1 MNDHLA
7 LICGKSG
14 SGKSASLR
22 NLRNPER
29 VLYLNCESG
38 KRLPFPAKFVQKTVT
53 NPNQVKEAFAW
64 AEKQEHIDVIIVDT
78 LTFWLDMYI
87 SQYVRNAADGRA
99 AWGNFAEFFRSTMQV
114 DVAKSTKKVIFLAHV
129 LDVYNETAMVMETAI
144 PVAGSLKNQG
154 IEAFFSMVLMCQ
166 KVKID
171 DLKDENALLKITD
184 REKATGFKHVFQT
197 MVTKETVNTR
207 IRGPM
212 MMWGDNE
219 TYIDNDIQLVIDRL
233 DEYYG
238 QAA

>member
-1 MNDHLA
+1 MNEHLA

-22 NLRNPER
+22 NLRDPES
-29 VLYLNCESG
+29 VLYLNCEAG
-38 KRLPFPAKFVQKTVT
+38 KRLPFPAKFTQKTVT

-64 AEKQEHIDVIIVDT
+64 AEKQDHIKVIIVDT

-87 SQYVRNAADGRA
+87 SQYVRTSADGRS

-154 IEAFFSMVLMCQ
+154 IEAYFSLVLMCQ
-166 KVKID
+166 KVKVD
-171 DLKDENALLKITD
+171 DLVEGSDLLKITD
-184 REKATGFKHVFQT
+184 RERAVGFKHVFQT
-197 MVTKETVNTR
+197 EVTKETINTR

-212 MMWGDNE
+212 ALWADNE
-219 TYIDNDIQLVIDRL
+219 TFIDNDIQMVIDRL
-233 DEYYG
+233 DEYY
-238 QAA
+238 A

>member
-1 MNDHLA
+1 MNEHLA

-22 NLRNPER
+22 NLRDPES
-29 VLYLNCESG
+29 VLYLNCEAG
-38 KRLPFPAKFVQKTVT
+38 KRLPFPAKFVQRTVT
-53 NPNQVKEAFAW
+53 NPIQVKDAFAW
-64 AEKQEHIDVIIVDT
+64 AEKQEHIKVIIVDT

-87 SQYVRNAADGRA
+87 SQYVRTAVDGRA

-114 DVAKSTKKVIFLAHV
+114 EVAKSTKKVIFTAHV

-154 IEAFFSMVLMCQ
+154 IEAYFSTVLMCQ

-171 DLKDENALLKITD
+171 DLIEGSDLLKITD
-184 REKATGFKHVFQT
+184 RERTVGFKHVYQT
-197 MVTKETVNTR
+197 QVTKDTINTR

-212 MMWGDNE
+212 MLWGDNE
-219 TYIDNDIQLVIDRL
+219 TYIDNDIQMVIDRM
-233 DEYYG
+233 DAYY
-238 QAA
+238 Q

>member
-1 MNDHLA
+1 MNEHLA

-22 NLRNPER
+22 NLRDPES
-29 VLYLNCESG
+29 VLYLNCEAG
-38 KRLPFPAKFVQKTVT
+38 KRLPFPAKFQQKTVT

-64 AEKQEHIDVIIVDT
+64 AEKHDHIKVIIVDT

-87 SQYVRNAADGRA
+87 SQYVRNAVDGRA

-154 IEAFFSMVLMCQ
+154 IEAYFSLVLMCQ
-166 KVKID
+166 KIKTA
-171 DLKDENALLKITD
+171 DLVEGSPLLNITD
-184 REKATGFKHVFQT
+184 REKLVGFKHVFQT
-197 MVTKETVNTR
+197 EVTKDTINTR

-212 MMWGDNE
+212 MLWEANE
-219 TYIDNDIQLVIDRL
+219 TYIDNDIQMVIDRL
-233 DEYYG
+233 DTYYH
-238 QAA
+238 

>member
-1 MNDHLA
+1 MNEHLA

-22 NLRNPER
+22 NLRDPES
-29 VLYLNCESG
+29 VLYLNCEAG
-38 KRLPFPAKFVQKTVT
+38 KRLPFPAKFTQKTVT

-64 AEKQEHIDVIIVDT
+64 AEKQDHIKVIVVDT

-87 SQYVRNAADGRA
+87 SQYVRTAVDGRA

-114 DVAKSTKKVIFLAHV
+114 EVAKSTKKVIFLAHV

-154 IEAFFSMVLMCQ
+154 IEAYFSLVLMCQ
-166 KVKID
+166 KIKVD
-171 DLKDENALLKITD
+171 DLVEGSPLLNITP
-184 REKATGFKHVFQT
+184 REKALGFKHVFQT
-197 MVTKETVNTR
+197 EVTKDTINTR

-212 MMWGDNE
+212 LMWAENE
-219 TYIDNDIQLVIDRL
+219 TFIDNCIQGVIDRM
-233 DEYYG
+233 DTYY
-238 QAA
+238 Q

>member
-1 MNDHLA
+1 MNEHLA

-22 NLRNPER
+22 NLRDPES
-29 VLYLNCESG
+29 VLYLNCEAG

-53 NPNQVKEAFAW
+53 NPMQVKDAFAW
-64 AEKQEHIDVIIVDT
+64 AEKQDHIKVIVVDT

-87 SQYVRNAADGRA
+87 SQYVRTSVDGRA
-99 AWGNFAEFFRSTMQV
+99 AWGNFAEFFRSTMQI

-154 IEAFFSMVLMCQ
+154 IEAYFSMVLMCQ
-166 KVKID
+166 KIKID
-171 DLKDENALLKITD
+171 DLAEGSALLNITP
-184 REKATGFKHVFQT
+184 REKTLGFKHVFQT
-197 MVTKETVNTR
+197 EVTKDTINTR

-212 MMWGDNE
+212 MLWAENE
-219 TYIDNDIQLVIDRL
+219 TFIDNDIQMVIDRMDL
-233 DEYYG
+233 YY
-238 QAA
+238 Q

>member
-1 MNDHLA
+1 MNEHLA

-22 NLRNPER
+22 NLRDPES
-29 VLYLNCESG
+29 VLYLNCEAG

-64 AEKQEHIDVIIVDT
+64 AEKQDEIKVIIVDT

-87 SQYVRNAADGRA
+87 SQYVRTAVDGRA

-114 DVAKSTKKVIFLAHV
+114 DVAKSSKKVIFLAHV

-154 IEAFFSMVLMCQ
+154 IEAYFSMVLMCQ
-166 KVKID
+166 KIKLD
-171 DLKDENALLKITD
+171 DLTEENDLLKITD
-184 REKATGFKHVFQT
+184 REKVVGFKHVFQT
-197 MVTKETVNTR
+197 QVTKDTINTR

-212 MMWGDNE
+212 MLWGDNE
-219 TYIDNDIQLVIDRL
+219 TFIDNDIQMVIDRL
-233 DEYYG
+233 DSYYN
-238 QAA
+238 

>member
-1 MNDHLA
+1 MNEHLA

-22 NLRNPER
+22 NLRDPES
-29 VLYLNCESG
+29 VLYLNCEAG

-53 NPNQVKEAFAW
+53 NPMQVKDAFAW
-64 AEKQEHIDVIIVDT
+64 AEKQDHIKVIIVDT

-87 SQYVRNAADGRA
+87 SQYVRTAVDGRA

-114 DVAKSTKKVIFLAHV
+114 EVAKSTKKVIFLAHV

-154 IEAFFSMVLMCQ
+154 IEAYFSLVLMCQ
-166 KVKID
+166 KIKVD
-171 DLKDENALLKITD
+171 DLVEGSPLLNITP
-184 REKATGFKHVFQT
+184 REKTLGFKHVFQT
-197 MVTKETVNTR
+197 EVTKDTINTR

-212 MMWGDNE
+212 LLWGENE
-219 TYIDNDIQLVIDRL
+219 TYIDNDIQMVIDRM
-233 DEYYG
+233 DEYYV
-238 QAA
+238 

>member
-1 MNDHLA
+1 MNEHLA

-22 NLRNPER
+22 NLRDPES
-29 VLYLNCESG
+29 VLYLNCEAG
-38 KRLPFPAKFVQKTVT
+38 KRLPFPAKFTQKTVT

-64 AEKQEHIDVIIVDT
+64 AEKQDHSKVIIVDT

-87 SQYVRNAADGRA
+87 SQYVRTAADGRS

-114 DVAKSTKKVIFLAHV
+114 DVAKSSKKVIFLAHV

-154 IEAFFSMVLMCQ
+154 IEAYFSLVLMCQ
-166 KVKID
+166 KVKVD
-171 DLKDENALLKITD
+171 DLVEGSDLLKITD
-184 REKATGFKHVFQT
+184 RERAVGFKHVFQT
-197 MVTKETVNTR
+197 EVTKETINTR

-212 MMWGDNE
+212 ALWADNE
-219 TYIDNDIQLVIDRL
+219 TFIDNDIQMVIDRL
-233 DEYYG
+233 DDYYK
-238 QAA
+238 